1 MSLSV
6 GRENEREC
14 VRGCSFVEGEGL
26 FAFEGDRRRAKMEDF
41 DEENPSFEIK
51 QKEKE
56 KITE

>member
-41 DEENPSFEIK
+41 DEENPKF
-51 QKEKE
+51 
-56 KITE
+56 